1 MACLSVL
8 LGHAEYD
15 WMKNHDAHRQKGF
28 HFGNVRGAI
37 CWMRYVDDVLAVSH
51 LLCGDCLLEFVSAAY
66 PVALSVVSGAGDTV
80 GKPHVWADVVV
91 VPCADGNISILPKNP
106 NRDWLHGKSVKE
118 RESFVRWLGRPS
130 QPFGIL
136 RGILIGRLHRVR
148 KLGLSLE
155 WQTYRLV
162 EDLCELSLVG
172 YPLPFLRKLVHA
184 LPASPAALALRR
196 FLRSWG
202 GAMKERMGKQGPYKQ
217 QGVPLPV
224 DRRDGGHGD
233 RGRDSKRK
241 SSTRRQ
247 RSTSSSSSSAELR
260 AKVEKAQRILM
271 KHDPAYHVYV
281 DTQEKN
287 KVKAQAVAQA
297 DAFKDALMG
306 AFGALTPPPFPPPL
320 GAAVVTP
327 STAASSSGVA
337 ATPPPGPVGPAA
349 GPAVP
354 HVVVDPNVI
363 TATQARLLESEFHHA
378 FAITNL
384 SLAGV
389 KDTIWPHLKP
399 PKNLTL
405 LTSFVVRHN
414 AGIVPRTQRDRVD
427 LVVSTIQ
434 RV

>member
-1 MACLSVL
+1 
-8 LGHAEYD
+8 
-15 WMKNHDAHRQKGF
+15 
-28 HFGNVRGAI
+28 VRGSI

-66 PVALSVVSGAGDTV
+66 PVALSVVSGAGDAV
-80 GKPHVWADVVV
+80 GKPHVWADVVLA
-91 VPCADGNISILPKNP
+91 PCPDGTIAVLPKNP
-106 NRDWLHGKSVKE
+106 NRDWLLGKSAKE

-130 QPFGIL
+130 QPFGVL
-136 RGILIGRLHRVR
+136 RGTLIGRLHRVR
-148 KLGLSLE
+148 KLGLSLD
-155 WQTYRLV
+155 WQIYRLI

-196 FLRSWG
+196 FLRSWA
-202 GAMKERMGKQGPYKQ
+202 GAMKERMGKQGPYTKQ
-217 QGVPLPV
+217 GRDGGLPV
-224 DRRDGGHGD
+224 DRREGGQGD

-241 SSTRRQ
+241 SSARR
-247 RSTSSSSSSAELR
+247 RSPSSSSSSAELR
-260 AKVEKAQRILM
+260 AKVEKAKRILM
-271 KHDPAYHVYV
+271 KHDPEYHVYE
-281 DTQEKN
+281 DTREKN

-320 GAAVVTP
+320 AVAAAAAPAV
-327 STAASSSGVA
+327 ASSSGTVA
-337 ATPPPGPVGPAA
+337 HLPPGPA
-349 GPAVP
+349 GPAVGP
-354 HVVVDPNVI
+354 AIPAADPNSI

-384 SLAGV
+384 SIAGV

-405 LTSFVVRHN
+405 LSAFVVRHN